1 MKKGLYLVLS
11 LVVVFSLGAVFLHC
25 GDDDPVDKCDPLEC
39 CEEDPECEAG
49 TRCNFADGTCGDC
62 CADAPAGEYHIWVS
76 GMVLDM
82 TTQQGIAAAVAAI
95 SPMDALKELDPE
107 KLTDQVTGADGL
119 FKTDC
124 FDVTEVALGMVMMS
138 DDVGWDGIAGTYFP
152 SGSGA
157 KGWDKNSEKYCAEAA
172 KVFTVPNTIVAA
184 LDGYTNVDS
193 AGFGFVIGFVVDSTF
208 TPVADAVIKKG
219 DGTDLVEVVYPAADF
234 SAFDLTATS
243 ATGIYVLPHTNFA
256 AGITEITAE
265 KTGMTFAVEKAAP
278 KAGFAYFVFIQAD

>member
-1 MKKGLYLVLS
+1 MKKGLYLILS
-11 LVVVFSLGAVFLHC
+11 LLVVFSLGAVFLHC
-25 GDDDPVDKCDPLEC
+25 GDDNGNGGCPDDAEC
-39 CEEDPECEAG
+39 CEEYPDCETG
-49 TRCNFADGTCGDC
+49 RCDFANSVCGDC

-124 FDVTEVALGMVMMS
+124 FDVTGVALGMVMMS

-152 SGSGA
+152 SGSGV

-193 AGFGFVIGFVVDSTF
+193 AGFGFVMGFVVDASF
-208 TPVADAVIKKG
+208 SQIEGAVVKSG
-219 DGTDLVEVVYPAADF
+219 DGTDLVEVIYPNADF
-234 SAFDLTATS
+234 TAFDGTATA
-243 ATGIYVLPHTNFA
+243 ATGIFILPHTSFP
-256 AGITEITAE
+256 AGLADITAE
-265 KTGMTFAVEKAAP
+265 KAGMTFELTKAAP
-278 KAGFAYFVFIQAD
+278 KKGFCYFAIIEGE